1 MKHSITFLLQVKNE
15 EALDSCK
22 LAEPTYVMIKV
33 DPQVCEDPEVTITT
47 NTEREDLK
55 VKADDD
61 GKYIV
66 DAVVVAIVKNHK
78 SRLILVNIYM

>member
-1 MKHSITFLLQVKNE
+1 
-15 EALDSCK
+15 
-22 LAEPTYVMIKV
+22 MIKV
-33 DPQVCEDPEVTITT
+33 EPQVCEDPEVTITT
-47 NTEREDLK
+47 NTEKEDLK

-78 SRLILVNIYM
+78 SRLIWLIYICSIYCKKYGSFI

>member
-33 DPQVCEDPEVTITT
+33 EPQVCEDPEVTITT

-61 GKYIV
+61 GKYMV
-66 DAVVVAIVKNHK
+66 DDVQIDFG
-78 SRLILVNIYM
+78 